1 MIGFEILVTSCD
13 GAQKPSQYFRPQN
26 VLVDSTGQHL
36 KLADLVLLVFSMLGA
51 QFHERQLG
59 SRIRR
64 IVRISIAG

>member
-36 KLADLVLLVFSMLGA
+36 KLADFGLARLFD
-51 QFHERQLG
+51 
-59 SRIRR
+59 
-64 IVRISIAG
+64 AGRSVS